1 VTVPGAEFEQMYAG
15 TPPWDIGRP
24 QAVFARL
31 ADSGKLTGRVL
42 DVGCG
47 TGEHALMAAEVGL
60 QTTGVDIAP
69 TAISRARSKAAERG
83 LEVRFIEAD
92 ALDLSSLG
100 DQYDTV
106 LDCGV
111 FHVFDDSERSR
122 FVASLHAVTASGGRY
137 HMLCFSDAQPGD
149 WGPRR
154 VSESELRATFSTDR
168 GWRIESLEPS
178 VLEITIDP
186 EGAKAWIAEI
196 VRI

>member
-1 VTVPGAEFEQMYAG
+1 VTLPGSGFEEMYAG

-31 ADSGKLTGRVL
+31 ADNGKLTGRVL

-47 TGEHALMAAEVGL
+47 TGEHALMAAELGL

-69 TAISRARSKAAERG
+69 TAIRQARSKAAERG
-83 LEVRFIEAD
+83 LDVRFVEAD
-92 ALDLSSLG
+92 ALDLPSLG

-111 FHVFDDSERSR
+111 FHVFDDSDRSR
-122 FVASLHAVTASGGRY
+122 FVASLHAVITRGGRY

-154 VSESELRATFSTDR
+154 VSESELRDTFSADR
-168 GWRIESLEPS
+168 GWQIESLEPS
-178 VLEITIDP
+178 VLEITIDS
-186 EGAKAWIAEI
+186 EGARAWISEI
-196 VRI
+196 VRV